1 MGGLLVRRVT
11 ADLRF
16 DRGAGMV
23 WAMIDLFALIPPADL
38 LAFLT
43 AGVLLNLTPG
53 ADVIFATASGMAG
66 GPRVGAV
73 AGLGVGLGGLFH
85 VGLAVLGVSA
95 LIAASPMA
103 LAGLKLAGAGY
114 LLWLAVATWRADA
127 AGLGRG
133 EDRALAALWRGFV
146 TNALNPK
153 VALFVLAFLPQFTDA
168 ARGPIWVQIA
178 VLGALF
184 TLTGTVIT
192 SGYGALAGFAG
203 QGLAR
208 RMGLMNRVA
217 AVMLGALALRMI
229 WE

>member
-1 MGGLLVRRVT
+1 MTL
-11 ADLRF
+11 ALRF
-16 DRGAGMV
+16 GRGAGMV
-23 WAMIDLFALIPPADL
+23 GAMIDLFALIPPADL

-114 LLWLAVATWRADA
+114 LLWLAVATWRAEA
-127 AGLGRG
+127 AGAGRG
-133 EDRALAALWRGFV
+133 ENRALAALWRGFV

-168 ARGPIWVQIA
+168 ARGPVWAQIA

>member
-1 MGGLLVRRVT
+1 MTL
-11 ADLRF
+11 ALRF
-16 DRGAGMV
+16 GRGAGMV
-23 WAMIDLFALIPPADL
+23 GAMIDLFALIPPADL

-127 AGLGRG
+127 AGAGRG

-168 ARGPIWVQIA
+168 ARGPVWAQIA

-184 TLTGTVIT
+184 TLTGMVIT
-192 SGYGALAGFAG
+192 SGYGALAGVAG

-217 AVMLGALALRMI
+217 AVMLGALALQMI

>member
-1 MGGLLVRRVT
+1 
-11 ADLRF
+11 
-16 DRGAGMV
+16 
-23 WAMIDLFALIPPADL
+23 MIDLFTLIPPSDL
-38 LAFLT
+38 LAFLA
-43 AGVLLNLTPG
+43 AGIVLNLTPG
-53 ADVIFATASGMAG
+53 ADVIFATASGIAG
-66 GPRVGAV
+66 GPRAGAV
-73 AGLGVGLGGLFH
+73 AGLGVGFGGLFH

-95 LIAASPMA
+95 LIAAIPVA
-103 LAGLKLAGAGY
+103 LIGLKVLGAAY

-127 AGLGRG
+127 AGAGRG
-133 EDRALAALWRGFV
+133 EVRARAALWRGFV

-168 ARGPIWVQIA
+168 ARGPVWAQIA
-178 VLGALF
+178 LLGALF